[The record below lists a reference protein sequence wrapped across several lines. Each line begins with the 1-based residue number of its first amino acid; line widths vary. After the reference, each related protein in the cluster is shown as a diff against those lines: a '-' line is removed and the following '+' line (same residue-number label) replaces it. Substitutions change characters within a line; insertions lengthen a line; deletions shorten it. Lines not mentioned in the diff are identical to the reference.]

1 MGDGSLRQAIRSN
14 RSQQQVVVGR
24 SIPAPVGGWNA
35 QAPLANMKPEDAVIL
50 DNWIPRPGYVEIR
63 NGSRQQAFGVT
74 AVETLM
80 TWRGAGSPE
89 VLLAASG
96 GNIYDAS
103 VFGSAVGAALYTGAL
118 NARWS
123 QVNFSNDAGSF
134 LICVNGANTPTAF
147 NGTAFS
153 GLTITGSSGSIVLD
167 PTTLVEVMAH
177 KNRLF
182 FFERDSLRVWFL
194 DITAIQG
201 AAQLLDLGPVFQ
213 KGGSLNCMRPW
224 SLDGGQ
230 GADDF
235 AVFMTDQGEV
245 AIYQGTD
252 PSDATN
258 WAEVGTY
265 SLGIPLG
272 SRSLLKY
279 GSDLAVLTTDGVVPL
294 SQALK
299 MDRGQDND
307 VALTQKIQDAFSN
320 ATRQYRENFGWQGML
335 YPAGSLAIFNI
346 PIRNLAQSVQ
356 FVQNMQTGAWCR
368 FTGLNAICW
377 TTFEDRPYFGGPDG
391 VFEWDVGS
399 SDSGVAITADLK
411 TAFNYFGQRGR
422 LKQFTM
428 IRPLLQLSQT
438 VLPALEVDVDYKESV
453 PTAIPTV
460 VGTLGALWDEGLWD
474 DGVWSD
480 TDVTRNDWTS
490 VTGVGYC
497 GAARMRVITTPD
509 TYVVLLA
516 TGDGDDVLGDG
527 EGNDIAVSLLGTAEL
542 DVRLISFDL
551 MFQAGGQL

>member
-14 RSQQQVVVGR
+14 RSQQQVIVGR

-35 QAPLANMKPEDAVIL
+35 QAPLANMKAEDAVIL

-63 NGSRQQAFGVT
+63 NGSRQQTYGLST
-74 AVETLM
+74 VETLM
-80 TWRGAGSPE
+80 TWRGAGSDE
-89 VLLAASG
+89 VLLAASDG
-96 GNIYDAS
+96 GIYDCS
-103 VFGSAVGAALYTGAL
+103 VLGAAAGSPLYSASL
-118 NARWS
+118 NDRWS
-123 QVNFSNDAGSF
+123 YVNYSNDAGSF
-134 LICVNGANTPTAF
+134 LICVNGANIPQAF
-147 NGTAFS
+147 DGTAFS
-153 GLTITGSSGSIVLD
+153 DLTITGTSGPITLD
-167 PTTLVEVMAH
+167 PTTLVEVMSH

-194 DITAIQG
+194 DVTAIQG
-201 AAQLLDLGPVFQ
+201 TAQLLDLGPVFQ

-265 SLGIPLG
+265 SLGVPLG
-272 SRSLLKY
+272 ARSLLKY

-299 MDRGQDND
+299 LDRAQDND
-307 VALTQKIQDAFSN
+307 VALTQKIQDAFAI

-335 YPAGSLAIFNI
+335 YPKGSLAIFNI
-346 PIRNLAQSVQ
+346 PTRNLSQSVQ
-356 FVQNMQTGAWCR
+356 YVQNMQTGAWCR

-377 TTFEDRPYFGGPDG
+377 TVFDNKPYFGGPDG
-391 VFEWDVGS
+391 VLEWDVGS
-399 SDSGVAITADLK
+399 SDNGVPITADLK

-428 IRPLLQLSQT
+428 IRPLLQLSQS
-438 VLPALEVDVDYKESV
+438 VFPALEIDVDYKESV
-453 PTAIPTV
+453 PTAVPTT
-460 VGTLGALWDEGLWD
+460 VGTIGALWDDGLWDEGLW
-474 DGVWSD
+474 SD
-480 TDVTRNDWTS
+480 TDIIRNDWTS

-497 GAARMRVITTPD
+497 GAARMRVVTSTD
-509 TYVVLLA
+509 SYVVLLGA
-516 TGDGDDVLGDG
+516 GDGDTLGDG
-527 EGNDIAVSLLGTAEL
+527 EGFDLAVSALSTAEI

-551 MFQAGGQL
+551 MFQPGGQL